1 MRAPAA
7 FRSACADSP
16 APIHPRAGL
25 PARCERLRMA
35 AMATDKSTSLVLVVD
50 DNPDAT
56 ESLALILEIE
66 GFRALTAHDG
76 RSALDR
82 VEQERPDAVL
92 LDLGLPDL
100 DGVEVGRRIRARRD
114 GARILLV
121 AISGHGGQDDI
132 AATRAA
138 GFDAHLVKPV
148 DPHRI
153 VELLSSRGAAAPDP
167 GHAVC

>member
-1 MRAPAA
+1 MV
-7 FRSACADSP
+7 ADTP
-16 APIHPRAGL
+16 TA
-25 PARCERLRMA
+25 
-35 AMATDKSTSLVLVVD
+35 LVLVVD
-50 DNPDAT
+50 DSADAA
-56 ESLALILEIE
+56 ESLALVLEIE
-66 GFRALTAHDG
+66 GFQALIAHDG

-82 VEQERPDAVL
+82 IEQERPDAVL

-114 GARILLV
+114 GAGILLI

-148 DPHRI
+148 DPGRI
-153 VELLSSRGAAAPDP
+153 MELLTERRPAAPHP
-167 GHAVC
+167 GTPFADI